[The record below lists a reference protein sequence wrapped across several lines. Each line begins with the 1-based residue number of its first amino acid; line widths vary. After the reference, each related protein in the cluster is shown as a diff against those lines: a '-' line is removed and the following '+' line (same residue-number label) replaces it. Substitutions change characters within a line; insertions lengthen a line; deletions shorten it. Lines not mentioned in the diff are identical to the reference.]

1 MTPVCLPTP
10 PPQGAAPNPL
20 SLGTFIIKV
29 LTCAGR
35 MALSQLTS
43 KAWAE
48 VDKLLALEL
57 G

>member
-1 MTPVCLPTP
+1 MTPVCLPT

-29 LTCAGR
+29 LTCAAR

-43 KAWAE
+43 KAWVE
-48 VDKLLALEL
+48 VDKLLALEP